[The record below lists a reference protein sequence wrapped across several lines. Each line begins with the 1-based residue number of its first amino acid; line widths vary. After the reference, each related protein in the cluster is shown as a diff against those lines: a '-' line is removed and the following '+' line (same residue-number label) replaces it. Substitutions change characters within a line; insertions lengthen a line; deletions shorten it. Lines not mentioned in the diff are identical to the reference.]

1 MVAVT
6 HPGYAKRQPLGNPSG
21 TQRRKHHHQS
31 HTVGCNANED
41 NGALASWHS
50 RSTSRRYRHGAPA
63 QSDFPHDDQ
72 TLWPRVLSRYAG
84 LDRRIRMPRRNVA
97 CVTIEYLGATGW
109 IDDSVANVYKPT
121 GEDECAPAYTPL
133 RAQGQLWLKA
143 VQGTM
148 ASNTYAQQADQYA
161 GGGPAF
167 HRGGIP
173 CIPYIATPQYLS
185 RRRITAA

>member
-31 HTVGCNANED
+31 HTVGCNANEE

-84 LDRRIRMPRRNVA
+84 LDRRIRMPRREPSRASRSNIWA
-97 CVTIEYLGATGW
+97 PQAGSTIPSRMFTNRPARTNAHPRTRRSAPKASCGSRLCRERWRAISRHSRLINTREEGRRFIAAAFRA
-109 IDDSVANVYKPT
+109 SPT
-121 GEDECAPAYTPL
+121 FQPRNIFRD
-133 RAQGQLWLKA
+133 
-143 VQGTM
+143 
-148 ASNTYAQQADQYA
+148 A
-161 GGGPAF
+161 G
-167 HRGGIP
+167 
-173 CIPYIATPQYLS
+173 
-185 RRRITAA
+185 